1 MWCHCLSVVRVK
13 LFDTFLFVSVLRL
26 PLLGSFPHRY
36 LLRRSALE
44 LFMVDRSNF
53 FFDFG
58 VLLWKISSPFP
69 LLFACV
75 NNKSILTVSNPC
87 DMPANQPVFD
97 VYFFLF
103 PPFLHFRVVRG
114 GETHIE
120 LLFKHVLLIRII
132 YIWQLRFASCSSW
145 YMCR

>member
-1 MWCHCLSVVRVK
+1 MWCHCLSAVHVK
-13 LFDTFLFVSVLRL
+13 LFDTFLFVSVLHL

-58 VLLWKISSPFP
+58 VHLWKISSPFP

-75 NNKSILTVSNPC
+75 NNKSIKVFVSNPC
-87 DMPANQPVFD
+87 NMPANQPVVD
-97 VYFFLF
+97 IYFFLF
-103 PPFLHFRVVRG
+103 PPLFILQSVEGRRNAYRAIVQARPPHLNNIYLATQVCILFL
-114 GETHIE
+114 
-120 LLFKHVLLIRII
+120 LLYV
-132 YIWQLRFASCSSW
+132 
-145 YMCR
+145 